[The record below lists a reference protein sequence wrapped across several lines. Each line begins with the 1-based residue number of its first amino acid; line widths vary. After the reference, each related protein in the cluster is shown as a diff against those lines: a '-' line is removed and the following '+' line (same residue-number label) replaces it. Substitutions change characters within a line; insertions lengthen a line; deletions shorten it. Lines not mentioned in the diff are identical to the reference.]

1 MILIK
6 WLCRSD
12 SYQMWGR
19 ENDSIINRDRSEGK
33 AGMGR
38 KAIILKKGKKGR

>member
-1 MILIK
+1 
-6 WLCRSD
+6 
-12 SYQMWGR
+12 MWGR

-38 KAIILKKGKKGR
+38 KAIILKKGKKGRWEGEGEREQELRR